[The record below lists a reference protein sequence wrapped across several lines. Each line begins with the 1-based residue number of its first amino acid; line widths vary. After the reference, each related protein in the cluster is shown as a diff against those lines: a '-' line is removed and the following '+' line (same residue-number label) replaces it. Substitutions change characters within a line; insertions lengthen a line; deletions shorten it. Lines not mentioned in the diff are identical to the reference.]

1 MNTYLKK
8 QKIIIDTDPGHDDAL
23 AIILAEKSKIF
34 NIMAITTVAGNSTI
48 QNTTNNARFILDLID
63 SDTKLYSGAKKPL
76 KQELIQAVVHGDS
89 GLDGI
94 KIAKQEK
101 LTNEA
106 TNKIIQ
112 IIKNN
117 PKEVTILA
125 LGPLTNIAQAFTKE
139 PSIIPLIKEVI
150 IMGGAINVPGNKNRV
165 AEFNLFVD
173 PEAADIVFKTNIKKV
188 LVPLD
193 LCNSVFFSL
202 KDFEKLKGTS
212 LCQPVYS
219 MMEKYIK
226 GIYTFERTKG
236 AIMYDPV
243 AAYFLIN
250 PLAFTITEMDVQ
262 IETQGNLTRGMTVAD
277 KRLWGAKKMNVL
289 VTQSLDKNQFKKD
302 FFEIFSD
309 KFNK

>member
-1 MNTYLKK
+1 
-8 QKIIIDTDPGHDDAL
+8 
-23 AIILAEKSKIF
+23 
-34 NIMAITTVAGNSTI
+34 
-48 QNTTNNARFILDLID
+48 
-63 SDTKLYSGAKKPL
+63 
-76 KQELIQAVVHGDS
+76 
-89 GLDGI
+89 
-94 KIAKQEK
+94 
-101 LTNEA
+101 
-106 TNKIIQ
+106 
-112 IIKNN
+112 
-117 PKEVTILA
+117 
-125 LGPLTNIAQAFTKE
+125 
-139 PSIIPLIKEVI
+139 
-150 IMGGAINVPGNKNRV
+150 MGGAINVPGNKNRV

-212 LCQPVYS
+212 LYQPVYS
-219 MMEKYIK
+219 MMAKYIK

-262 IETQGNLTRGMTVAD
+262 IETQGNLTRGMTVAEQ
-277 KRLWGAKKMNVL
+277 RLWGDKKMNVL

>member
-89 GLDGI
+89 GLDGV

-112 IIKNN
+112 IIKI
-117 PKEVTILA
+117 IL
-125 LGPLTNIAQAFTKE
+125 
-139 PSIIPLIKEVI
+139 
-150 IMGGAINVPGNKNRV
+150 
-165 AEFNLFVD
+165 
-173 PEAADIVFKTNIKKV
+173 
-188 LVPLD
+188 
-193 LCNSVFFSL
+193 
-202 KDFEKLKGTS
+202 
-212 LCQPVYS
+212 
-219 MMEKYIK
+219 
-226 GIYTFERTKG
+226 
-236 AIMYDPV
+236 
-243 AAYFLIN
+243 
-250 PLAFTITEMDVQ
+250 
-262 IETQGNLTRGMTVAD
+262 
-277 KRLWGAKKMNVL
+277 KR
-289 VTQSLDKNQFKKD
+289 
-302 FFEIFSD
+302 
-309 KFNK
+309 